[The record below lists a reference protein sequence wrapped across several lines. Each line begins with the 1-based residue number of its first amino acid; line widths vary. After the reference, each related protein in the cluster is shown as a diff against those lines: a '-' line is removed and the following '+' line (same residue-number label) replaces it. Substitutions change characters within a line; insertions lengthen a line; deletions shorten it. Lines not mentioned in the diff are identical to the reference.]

1 MTYQEFLELKAKR
14 AAKLAE
20 GRELLAKK
28 DFDAHKALMGEVE
41 KMNAEIDAAESQLA
55 QEGRFEDGND
65 RMKGLYQAQE
75 ARKAEEAAGRA
86 VDSIRSTNEYA
97 QAFSKALLRGV
108 KVKQAYSME
117 EFTPLTKALTESGGT
132 PEGADGG
139 FLVPEDFDNMIHEY

>member
-1 MTYQEFLELKAKR
+1 MTYQELLELKAKR

-20 GRELLAKK
+20 GKGLLAKK
-28 DFDAHKALMGEVE
+28 DFDAHKALMDEVE

-97 QAFSKALLRGV
+97 QEIGRASCRERV
-108 KVKQAYSME
+108 
-117 EFTPLTKALTESGGT
+117 
-132 PEGADGG
+132 
-139 FLVPEDFDNMIHEY
+139 